1 MPALPRFWSALTTAD
16 FAQID
21 TARAIAVLPVG
32 ATEQHGPHL
41 PLSVDADI
49 AHAIVQAAAP
59 LVADEVPAFFL
70 PVQAIGYSP
79 EHAHS
84 AKDRKSVV

>member
-1 MPALPRFWSALTTAD
+1 MPTLSCFWSALTTAD
-16 FAQID
+16 FVQID

-49 AHAIVQAAAP
+49 AHAIV
-59 LVADEVPAFFL
+59 
-70 PVQAIGYSP
+70 
-79 EHAHS
+79 
-84 AKDRKSVV
+84 